1 MIKRLE
7 ADEND
12 CRVCGIY
19 FDVLQI
25 LVYFCLGWIP
35 PGSGITFTYKPTG
48 LFWSIAAIPLI
59 WKPFKYANS
68 P

>member
-1 MIKRLE
+1 MIMTIIKRLE

-25 LVYFCLGWIP
+25 LVYFCLG
-35 PGSGITFTYKPTG
+35 
-48 LFWSIAAIPLI
+48 
-59 WKPFKYANS
+59 
-68 P
+68 